1 MRTAAMCILISA
13 LCTGP
18 ARPAEPV
25 PAGDEKTAELDVN
38 NPVRKISEMM
48 KKAASLLEKFET
60 GSPTQEEQK
69 KILEELDRLIEMAQQ
84 SSSSSS
90 QQQQQEQKPGDPRNS
105 SEPRNTGGSASSPV
119 TDERDILRQVSPGV
133 GAGAP
138 DLREMWGKLPDAQ
151 RDEVLQ
157 LLREKLP
164 LKYKQ
169 LLIWYFKALSE
180 KK

>member
-1 MRTAAMCILISA
+1 MRSITSGA
-13 LCTGP
+13 
-18 ARPAEPV
+18 
-25 PAGDEKTAELDVN
+25 
-38 NPVRKISEMM
+38 
-48 KKAASLLEKFET
+48 
-60 GSPTQEEQK
+60 
-69 KILEELDRLIEMAQQ
+69 
-84 SSSSSS
+84 
-90 QQQQQEQKPGDPRNS
+90 
-105 SEPRNTGGSASSPV
+105 ASSPAAS
-119 TDERDILRQVSPGV
+119 ERDFIRQVSPGV